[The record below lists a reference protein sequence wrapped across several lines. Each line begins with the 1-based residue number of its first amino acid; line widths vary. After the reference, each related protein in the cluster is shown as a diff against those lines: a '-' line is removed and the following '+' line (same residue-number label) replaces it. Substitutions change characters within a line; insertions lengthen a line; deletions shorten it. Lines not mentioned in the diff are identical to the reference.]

1 MKVNIFEDSIDGE
14 VQDGSINMH
23 EELNVILRKLESQN
37 FGDRTEIVGALFES
51 EDINLGR
58 LEFNYS
64 SANKTIK
71 WYLVGYYKDREYS
84 YVNNNSFG
92 EVAKFEFSK
101 RVIANG
107 YRYLV
112 NKILKDFPEI
122 TSYKSILGEYRIKC
136 NDFDVFSKNGLITGQ
151 EFIKDNPTYVAN
163 FTAEWP
169 LDTYLEDIQEIA
181 QSYVIP
187 HDIRF
192 EEDFRD
198 TYYKTLK
205 RLNKIAKAFQKG
217 TFEGHKY
224 YFSDMSPTIS
234 TTHNAYDKV
243 NNIMKTKFTA
253 ALTYS
258 FLHIDGESVRD
269 KIIPSWERDT
279 KGTNDESE
287 YLDRLNDQLT
297 RTFKKFNIR
306 YT

>member
-23 EELNVILRKLESQN
+23 GELNFILRQLEHN
-37 FGDRTEIVGALFES
+37 FGERLETVGALFES
-51 EDINLGR
+51 EDINMGR
-58 LEFNYS
+58 IEFGYYPTDNI
-64 SANKTIK
+64 IK
-71 WYLVGYYKDREYS
+71 WYIVGYYKDRDES
-84 YVNNNSFG
+84 YTRNNTFG

-122 TSYKSILGEYRIKC
+122 TSYKSILGEYRIMCK
-136 NDFDVFSKNGLITGQ
+136 DFDVFSKNGLITGQ
-151 EFIKDNPTYVAN
+151 EFIKDSPTYYAN
-163 FTAEWP
+163 FEAQWP
-169 LDTYLEDIQEIA
+169 LDTYLEDIQEVA

-198 TYYKTLK
+198 SYYKTLQ
-205 RLNKIAKAFQKG
+205 RLNKIAKVFQKG
-217 TFEGHKY
+217 TFEGRSY
-224 YFSDMSPTIS
+224 YFADISPTVS

-243 NNIMKTKFTA
+243 NNIMRTRFTA
-253 ALTYS
+253 ALS
-258 FLHIDGESVRD
+258 FSHLYIGGESVRH
-269 KIIPSWERDT
+269 KIINSWERDT
-279 KGTNDESE
+279 KGTNDETD
-287 YLDRLNDQLT
+287 YHDRLNDQL
-297 RTFKKFNIR
+297 RFTFKKFNIR